1 MILRLVCDRQKGAVI
16 KALSEEY
23 KFTQGSWEEYVQKE
37 VSGYWMFRPVSQ
49 SIWDMKFAISPEYI
63 SGANNS
69 SMSPASMDLS
79 YAGEELYNATRLS
92 VSLGSI
98 ALPSRCEHMYFKFA
112 EPVNAR
118 YIGLNNMVAK
128 SKYYSCK
135 DFYIYTQN
143 E

>member
-1 MILRLVCDRQKGAVI
+1 MGKYVRRRFLVLDVPASVTIDLGHEVRNITGIYLR
-16 KALSEEY
+16 
-23 KFTQGSWEEYVQKE
+23 
-37 VSGYWMFRPVSQ
+37 
-49 SIWDMKFAISPEYI
+49 
-63 SGANNS
+63 ANNS